1 MKVQGLALLAL
12 LVGCDDEPPTEETRE
27 DFGTLDQG
35 GMGGQGGEGGSGGG
49 ATDTHLRLSYIK
61 AFTPPN
67 GVARQDLVVY
77 DFVDREPFNL
87 TADGGVDC
95 NAKTCLLNGNMTW
108 VGWMVRADGGGFEL
122 WVAPVDV
129 KRKLVRTAE
138 KRLVDEGVN
147 AFDFTNSDG
156 TDLIL
161 YTKGQASGTEATIE
175 VLVEPVAG
183 QDPGCPLP
191 ETSPRCANFV
201 ANINADG
208 GFRVTP
214 FGSLII
220 VIKTTLSTMTVDF
233 FNVKNG
239 ATQTLYTFGEQGGT
253 GSQFSGRL
261 PVALSPD
268 ATYLAVF
275 TRNEFIWRAQ
285 TLQAIPNPPPPQ
297 TKDLF
302 EAANSQDEN
311 GQPNDCR
318 RQMPYHFNEVRFNP
332 VFSADGEYF
341 YFLAKGDCTK
351 RAGESNRDDYDILR
365 FDRNMMGDPVN
376 VTNNVRASH
385 WSNHDFGDFALDP
398 AGQMLA
404 FTASRPNNAASRSIW
419 IINPETG
426 DYDCSGEAKSHT
438 DLNGDTRCEFIYDDT
453 AGAMVSFRDLRF
465 HQVEV
470 PR

>member
-1 MKVQGLALLAL
+1 MKVQALALLAL
-12 LVGCDDEPPTEETRE
+12 LAACDDGDPQEPTRE

-35 GMGGQGGEGGSGGG
+35 GMGGEGGAGGAGGGE
-49 ATDTHLRLSYIK
+49 TDTHLRLSFIK
-61 AFTPPN
+61 AFTPPD
-67 GVARQDLVVY
+67 GAARQDLVVY
-77 DFVDREPFNL
+77 DFEDGEAFNL

-95 NAKTCLLNGNMTW
+95 NSKTCLLNGSMTW
-108 VGWMVRADGGGFEL
+108 VGWMERADGGGFTL

-138 KRLVDEGVN
+138 KRQVDESVN
-147 AFDFTNSDG
+147 SFDFTTSEG

-161 YTKGQASGTEATIE
+161 YTKGQAIGAERTIE

-183 QDPGCPLP
+183 PDAACPLP
-191 ETSPRCANFV
+191 ETPERCSQFV
-201 ANINADG
+201 GNINADG

-220 VIKTTLSTMTVDF
+220 IIKTTLSTMTLDF

-239 ATQTLYTFGEQGGT
+239 ANQTLYTFGEQGGT

-285 TLQAIPNPPPPQ
+285 TLQAIPNPPPAQ

-311 GQPNDCR
+311 GMPNDCR
-318 RQMPYHFNEVRFNP
+318 RQMPYEFNEVRFNP
-332 VFSADGEYF
+332 VFSADGEFF

-365 FDRNMMGDPVN
+365 FDRAMSGDPVN
-376 VTNNVRASH
+376 VSNNVRASH

-398 AGQMLA
+398 AGERLA
-404 FTASRPNNAASRSIW
+404 FTASRPNNAISRSIW
-419 IINPETG
+419 IINPANGE
-426 DYDCSGEAKSHT
+426 YDCSGEAKSHT
-438 DLNGDTRCEFIYDDT
+438 DLNGGTRCEYIFDDT
-453 AGAMVSFRDLRF
+453 AGATVSYRDLRF